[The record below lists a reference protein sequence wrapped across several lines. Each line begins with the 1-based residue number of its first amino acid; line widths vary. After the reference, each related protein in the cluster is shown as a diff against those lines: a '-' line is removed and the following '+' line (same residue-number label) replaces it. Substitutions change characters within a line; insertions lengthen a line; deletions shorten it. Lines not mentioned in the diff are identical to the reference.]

1 MNILVIGSGG
11 REHALI
17 RQILKSRKTAK
28 IFAVPGNAGMAEFA
42 ECEPIAPENID
53 GLVDFARKRAI
64 DLTIVGPEL
73 PLTLGI
79 IDAFEANGLT
89 AFGPTKRASALEG
102 SKAFTKEFCARH
114 GIPTAPFRCFEEA
127 SHAREYL
134 RANPNFPVVI
144 KADGLAAGKGVVIAK
159 TPEEADKAVSDM
171 MLYERFGTA
180 GRKVVIEDFLTGEEA
195 SFIVIVDGTEYVAFP
210 ASQDHKRIFDGDS
223 GPNTGGMGAYAPA
236 PVVTDAV
243 RTKIMERVIEPTLKG
258 LIAEDRRYRGFLYA
272 GLMIDAK
279 GDPHLIEYNCRL
291 GDPEAEV
298 ILPLLKT
305 DLITLI
311 EHALMGKLSHVKAEF
326 EDGSCAG
333 VVLASRGYP
342 GDFEKGK
349 LISGLESIDDD
360 DPDVAIF
367 HCGTRKKPEGFFTDG
382 GRVLVV
388 SAKAKALE
396 GAIRKAYGAVSKIGF
411 DGMHFRRDIGAKGLK
426 PGRIAIR
433 PS

>member
-1 MNILVIGSGG
+1 MNILIIGSGG
-11 REHALI
+11 REHALAL
-17 RQILKSRKTAK
+17 QILKSRKTAK
-28 IFAVPGNAGMAEFA
+28 IFAVPGNAGMADVA
-42 ECEPIAPENID
+42 ECVPISSENID
-53 GLVDFARKRAI
+53 GLVEFARKRAV

-79 IDAFEANGLT
+79 VDAFEAEGLRV
-89 AFGPTKRASALEG
+89 FGPTKRASVLEG

-114 GIPTAPFRCFEEA
+114 GIPTAPFHCFEEA
-127 SHAREYL
+127 REAREYL
-134 RANPNFPVVI
+134 RTNRTYPVVI

-159 TPEEADKAVSDM
+159 TPEESDKAVSDM

-195 SFIVIVDGTEYVAFP
+195 SFIVIADGTEYVAFP
-210 ASQDHKRIFDGDS
+210 ASQDHKRVFDGDV

-236 PVVTDAV
+236 PIVTEAV
-243 RTKIMERVIEPTLKG
+243 RAKIVERVIEPTLAG

-279 GDPHLIEYNCRL
+279 GNPRLIEYNCRL

-305 DLITLI
+305 DLVTLL
-311 EHALMGKLSHVKAEF
+311 EQALAGRLSQGKAEF

-342 GDFEKGK
+342 GDYEKGK
-349 LISGLESIDDD
+349 PISGLESIDD
-360 DPDVAIF
+360 PDVSLF
-367 HCGTRKKPEGFFTDG
+367 HCGTRKKPEVFFTDG
-382 GRVLVV
+382 GRVMVV
-388 SAKAKALE
+388 SAKAPALE
-396 GAIRKAYGAVSKIGF
+396 LAIRKAYAAVGKIEF
-411 DGMHFRRDIGAKGLK
+411 DGMHFRHDIGAKGLK
-426 PGRIAIR
+426 
-433 PS
+433 